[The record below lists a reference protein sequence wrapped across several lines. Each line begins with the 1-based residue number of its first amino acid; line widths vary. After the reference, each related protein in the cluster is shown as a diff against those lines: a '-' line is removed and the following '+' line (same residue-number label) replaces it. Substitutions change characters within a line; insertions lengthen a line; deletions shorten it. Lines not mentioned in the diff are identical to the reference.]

1 VARNR
6 SFTVQARNGQRRREA
21 TQGDLLEA
29 TKRLLQAGAPMA
41 SLSVEKI
48 VAEAG
53 VVRTTFY
60 LHFREKHDLIERLAD
75 EQIAWLERT
84 GAAAIADPEFTRE
97 TIHRT
102 VREIVSRWAENH
114 AVLSAIIELA
124 EYDPRMRDK
133 WRSAMHEVAG
143 VAAEIFATHWERT
156 HLAPANPEM
165 VAEVL
170 TWMIERSCHQIAS
183 NPDARE
189 QVASALAEVIWR
201 VLHPQVGG

>member
-1 VARNR
+1 
-6 SFTVQARNGQRRREA
+6 
-21 TQGDLLEA
+21 
-29 TKRLLQAGAPMA
+29 MA

-84 GAAAIADPEFTRE
+84 GAAAVADLEFSRD
-97 TIHRT
+97 TIQRN
-102 VREIVSRWAENH
+102 VGEIVSRWAENH

-133 WRSAMHEVAG
+133 WRRAMHEVAG
-143 VAAEIFATHWERT
+143 VAAEIFGAHWENT

-170 TWMIERSCHQIAS
+170 TWMIERSCHQIARD
-183 NPDARE
+183 PDARDE
-189 QVASALAEVIWR
+189 VASALAEVIWR
-201 VLHPQVGG
+201 VLHPQTER